1 MATIMSPNIP
11 SNGLRCFIDAT
22 NIRSYPG
29 TGNTIYDLSGNGA
42 HGTFINGATFSTDY
56 GGVVVLDGTNDYI
69 DITCDLYTV
78 NYYTV
83 IGASRLVT
91 RPGGYDEGRTF
102 SGKNSNWLLGHWNGY
117 TNQYYADGFIS
128 QYTKVS
134 DLLWTN
140 YAGTG
145 DKPLD
150 SWGNFVNGQLIARNN
165 AGVNGPL
172 NFAIGMYGPGNSE
185 FSNAQI
191 SYMIAYTRVLTDA
204 EIKQCHYAL
213 RARFGL

>member
-11 SNGLRCFIDAT
+11 AEGLRCFIDAT

-29 TGNTIYDLSGNGA
+29 TGNTIYDLSGNGS
-42 HGTFINGATFSTDY
+42 HGTFINGATYSSDS

-69 DITCDLYTV
+69 DITCDLY
-78 NYYTV
+78 NANYTV
-83 IGASRLVT
+83 IGASRLIT
-91 RPGGYDEGRTF
+91 RPGSYDEGRTF

-117 TNQYYADGFIS
+117 TNQYYANSFVS
-128 QYTKVS
+128 VYTKVS
-134 DLLWTN
+134 DLLWSN

-145 DKPLD
+145 DTVLD

-165 AGVNGPL
+165 SGVNGPL

-185 FSNAQI
+185 FSNSQI
-191 SYMIAYTRVLTDA
+191 SYMLVYTRVLTDF
-204 EIKQCHYAL
+204 EIKQCHNAL
-213 RARFGL
+213 KSRFGL

>member
-11 SNGLRCFIDAT
+11 AEGLRCFIDAT

-29 TGNTIYDLSGNGA
+29 TGNTIYDLSGNGS
-42 HGTFINGATFSTDY
+42 HGSFINGATYSSDS

-69 DITCDLYTV
+69 DITCDLYNV
-78 NYYTV
+78 NFYTV
-83 IGASRLVT
+83 IGASKLIT

-102 SGKNSNWLLGHWNGY
+102 SGKNSNWLLGHWAGY

-128 QYTKVS
+128 QNTKIS

-145 DKPLD
+145 DKVSD
-150 SWGNFVNGQLIARNN
+150 SWGNFANGQLIARNN
-165 AGVNGPL
+165 AGSNGPL
-172 NFAIGMYGPGNSE
+172 NFAIGSYVAAGE

-191 SYMIAYTRVLTDA
+191 SYMLAYTRVLSDI
-204 EIKQCHYAL
+204 EIKQCHNAL
-213 RARFGL
+213 KSRFGL